1 MNVLFVTQTTELGPA
16 SRYRVHQF
24 LPALQQAGVH
34 CEVSPAIGDGEYT
47 GYFEGSKLAKMRYL
61 PVIYSRRRR
70 DVNRFK
76 EFDVIYIQKQFF
88 PLDWPHWSFPRRL
101 VYDIDDAVFGPA
113 TERLLRASALVFAGN
128 EFLAEYA
135 RRFARNV
142 MVIPTVVDTERFRP
156 VSARAAQDGGALGW
170 IGSRT
175 TTIKYL
181 EMLRPL
187 FVEPSGYR
195 VKVVSSHLPGFPC
208 KFVRWSLE
216 SEVEQMQS
224 MDIGLAPLADTP
236 WERGK
241 CGLKT
246 LQYMAC
252 GIPVIAS
259 PVGVQRMLIERSGA
273 GLLAASLE
281 EWDEKIHWLIEHP
294 DERRAMGARGRKF
307 VEENYSLRTWSPHW
321 VEAIVTLAREARK

>member
-1 MNVLFVTQTTELGPA
+1 MNILFVTQTTELGPA

-24 LPALQQAGVH
+24 LPALEQAGAH
-34 CEVSPAIGDGEYT
+34 CEVSPVIRDGEYAD
-47 GYFEGSKLAKMRYL
+47 YFEGSKLTKLRYL

-76 EFDVIYIQKQFF
+76 EFDVVFVQKQFF
-88 PLDWPHWSFPRRL
+88 PLDWPHWNFPARL
-101 VYDIDDAVFGPA
+101 VYDIDDAVFGRA

-135 RRFARNV
+135 RRFARDV
-142 MVIPTVVDTERFRP
+142 MVMPTIVDTERFRP
-156 VSARAAQDGGALGW
+156 ASARGAQDGCTLGW
-170 IGSRT
+170 IGSR

-187 FVEPSGYR
+187 LAEPSGHR
-195 VKVVSSHLPGFPC
+195 VRVVSSHPPGFPC
-208 KFVRWSLE
+208 EFVRWSLE
-216 SEVEQMQS
+216 SEVEQVQS

-259 PVGVQRMLIERSGA
+259 PVGVQRTFIEQSGA
-273 GLLAASLE
+273 GLLAASLDQ
-281 EWDEKIHWLIEHP
+281 WREKIRWLAGHP
-294 DERRAMGARGRKF
+294 EEQRTMGAKGRKF
-307 VEENYSLRTWSPHW
+307 VEENYSLRTWAQHW
-321 VEAIVTLAREARK
+321 VDALTALAGRR